1 MRELSD
7 DSQSVTK
14 NALRIMM
21 SFVFGGPTFISK
33 ILPIA
38 NLNLKFLYEQIRLK
52 TEAVIQS
59 LSEVK
64 ANICDDNRNN
74 QAKFILDCMIQNH
87 SDHV

>member
-1 MRELSD
+1 MLLYHEGTFWWFPIRYK
-7 DSQSVTK
+7 K
-14 NALRIMM
+14 N
-21 SFVFGGPTFISK
+21 FISK

-52 TEAVIQS
+52 TEPVIQS

-64 ANICDDNRNN
+64 ANICDGNRNN
-74 QAKFILDCMIQNH
+74 LAKFILDCMIQNH

>member
-21 SFVFGGPTFISK
+21 SFIFGGPTFISK
-33 ILPIA
+33 ILLIA

-74 QAKFILDCMIQNH
+74 QANFILDCMIQNH